1 MKAHF
6 FKPGFEL
13 IFSISLIAILA
24 LPPVLMAQ
32 NQKDLEIKIENGD
45 TTINGKN
52 IKQLS
57 AKEHREALTDIKHLN
72 GGSGNDGNERVFLF
86 QRRDSID
93 GAPNRVEFKRKGFKN
108 GNRFPLITG
117 DMITRDS
124 LGNSMDVNRDKLKMN
139 RNFTFS
145 YRMNN
150 DNPARM
156 ELLGDNIERPLR
168 GFGFERRSSQN
179 FNYVNTNNDG
189 ISTHVSFHVSDASND
204 DLKRIPHVE
213 GTKFEIENL
222 NLVPEFTSGKT
233 LLMFNLSAKT
243 PAEVKLCDSEGHVL
257 WSEKSNGGNFS
268 KTFGLGLNGIYFLQV
283 KQGRNVVVKRI
294 LKEE

>member
-6 FKPGFEL
+6 LNPGFEL

-57 AKEHREALTDIKHLN
+57 AKERQEALTDIRHLS
-72 GGSGNDGNERVFLF
+72 GGIRANDENERVFLF
-86 QRRDSID
+86 QRRDSVNGPGRI
-93 GAPNRVEFKRKGFKN
+93 EFKRK

-117 DMITRDS
+117 EMITRDS
-124 LGNSMDVNRDKLKMN
+124 LGNALDGNREN
-139 RNFTFS
+139 RNFTFR

-150 DNPARM
+150 DNPGRM
-156 ELLGDNIERPLR
+156 ELLGDNIEGPLR
-168 GFGFERRSSQN
+168 GPVMRFERRNTQN

-189 ISTHVSFHVSDASND
+189 ISTRVSFHVSDASND

-213 GTKFEIENL
+213 GAKFEIENL
-222 NLVPEFTSGKT
+222 SLVPEFTSGKT
-233 LLMFNLSAKT
+233 LLMFKLPAKT
-243 PAEVKLCDSEGHVL
+243 STEVKLCDSEGHVL
-257 WSEKSNGGNFS
+257 WTEKSNGGSFS
-268 KTFGLGLNGIYFLQV
+268 KTFSLGLNGIYFLQV
-283 KQGRNVVVKRI
+283 KQGKNVVVKRI